1 MDKPIVGSIGQTMGE
16 YPNLLDLRFTS
27 EDLVD
32 NNYLRIGNNNNT
44 LMINFNGEMSRT
56 YILEKT
62 INLKDWTP
70 VETYKGTDSINYKLN
85 PPFNNKQE
93 YYRIRIK

>member
-1 MDKPIVGSIGQTMGE
+1 
-16 YPNLLDLRFTS
+16 
-27 EDLVD
+27 
-32 NNYLRIGNNNNT
+32 
-44 LMINFNGEMSRT
+44 MINFNGEMSRT

-70 VETYKGTDSINYKLN
+70 VEEYKGTDSINYKLN
-85 PPFNNKQE
+85 PPFNNKHE